1 MRDRL
6 TIGVVLDLPEPHATV
21 VERWR
26 TRSGDIQTGRI
37 AAHVTLIPPTRVDAE
52 QADSVVAHLDAVAA
66 QTSLF
71 TLNLAGTDSF
81 RPVSQVAFV
90 RVADGAGGAAQCMA
104 LEESLRSG
112 PLGGPREY
120 PFRPHVTVAHDVDD
134 AALDEVCDGLS
145 DFVARFVVD
154 RFSLYI
160 REAATSSSGAHWAI
174 ERHFRF
180 GS

>member
-1 MRDRL
+1 MPDRL

-26 TRSGDIQTGRI
+26 SRSGDLQAGRI
-37 AAHVTLIPPTRVDAE
+37 APHVTLIPPTRIDAA
-52 QADSVVAHLDAVAA
+52 QADSIVKHLDAVAG
-66 QTSLF
+66 QTVAFS
-71 TLNLAGTDSF
+71 LNLAGTDSF

-90 RVADGAGGAAQCMA
+90 RVADGTGGAAQCMA
-104 LEESLRSG
+104 LEESLRTG
-112 PLGGPREY
+112 PLSAPREY

-154 RFSLYI
+154 RFSLYVHQ
-160 REAATSSSGAHWAI
+160 APTASSGARWALD
-174 ERHFRF
+174 RHFPF
-180 GS
+180 GG